1 MSTGAGK
8 AVGKVA
14 GKARRPAVVR
24 GAAVW
29 LLGVVVVVLAVLC
42 GSRFLAGGPI
52 SAAMVGAR
60 DFQACRVEGQAFP
73 KRLIDPAGR
82 TRIIAAPPRR
92 IVSAY
97 LGSDEVL
104 AALVEPA
111 RVTAVSIYADDPGS
125 SNCLGA
131 FRQPV
136 GRVRGESEEIL
147 ALRPDLVFVTNFT
160 DDGMVRLLEGA
171 GIPLVRFTSW
181 DSFAGVLA
189 DIRLSGAVLG
199 VEARAEALARSV
211 EDRLRAVEARVRG
224 RPRPR
229 VVYYEQPGYT
239 RGAGALID
247 EMIER
252 AGGRN
257 VARELGLRGVAE
269 LGFESLLALRPEVVV
284 IPGFVPGSAV
294 PQALAHSAGW
304 AELPAVRAG
313 RVHVVAATSITSISQ
328 HAARGLED
336 LARIIH
342 PEAFGPSDAAP
353 GP

>member
-1 MSTGAGK
+1 VSTGARR
-8 AVGKVA
+8 VGGDTLA
-14 GKARRPAVVR
+14 LAR
-24 GAAVW
+24 GAAIW
-29 LLGVVVVVLAVLC
+29 LLGGGVIALAVIYAI
-42 GSRFLAGGPI
+42 RFPAGGPI

-60 DFQACRVEGQAFP
+60 DFHACRVEGQVFP
-73 KRLIDPAGR
+73 KRLVDPAGR

-111 RVTAVSIYADDPGS
+111 RVTAVSIYADDPSS

-131 FRQPV
+131 FPPPV
-136 GRVRGESEEIL
+136 ARIRGESEEIL
-147 ALRPDLVFVTNFT
+147 ALQPDLVFVTNFT

-171 GIPLVRFTSW
+171 GIPLMRFTSW

-199 VEARAEALARSV
+199 VEARAEALAHAV
-211 EDRLRAVEARVRG
+211 ESRLRAVEARVRG

-252 AGGRN
+252 AGGNN

-284 IPGFVPGSAV
+284 IPGFGPGSAV
-294 PQALAHSAGW
+294 PEALAHSAGW
-304 AELPAVRAG
+304 AELPAVRSG
-313 RVHVVAATSITSISQ
+313 RVHVVTAASITSISQ
-328 HAARGLED
+328 HAARGLEE

-342 PEAFGPSDAAP
+342 PEAFGTEAFAP
-353 GP
+353 